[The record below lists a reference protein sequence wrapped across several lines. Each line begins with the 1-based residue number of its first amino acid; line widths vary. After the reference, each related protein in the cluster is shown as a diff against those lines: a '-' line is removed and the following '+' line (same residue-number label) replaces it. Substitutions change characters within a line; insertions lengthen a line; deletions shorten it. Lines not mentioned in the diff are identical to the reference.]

1 MNKDVFCIVPWSS
14 ITISPTGDFRIC
26 CFSGENLTPRNNI
39 DGTLF
44 IENNQGVPTNES
56 GENLNILTHSL
67 SDALNSSLHKEI
79 RLAQVNGIQHPAC
92 HVCWI
97 RDAAS
102 KKSNAHSNSM
112 RIARSFDQF
121 PLYDVNETSVRVDTA
136 DKNID
141 ITGAIN
147 KPILSLDIRFSNLCN
162 MKCIMCSPSYS
173 NLWYEDWIELNGS
186 TDFTLGLKKF
196 SIIDKN
202 ETKKTTNMP
211 NWYETQ
217 IWWDQFDKIKNGL
230 VHLYITGGEPFLVP
244 AHGKML
250 DILIESNLAKNIT
263 LEYDTNLSV
272 INDKILERFRSFKKV
287 NLRISCDDTKERYE
301 LIRFPGKFQKLVDN
315 LQILR
320 DKKLS
325 NVEVQSITTCIGI
338 YSLFAPLRLHSF
350 FGPLG
355 YKINT
360 RILEYPLEYE
370 VTFLSSKIKQKVIDV
385 YAKCNVPQ
393 YVSSLLIGHLKKTLN
408 DSNEY
413 ESALQIDSF
422 KKRMDKLDELRGT
435 NWKNVF
441 PEIVKL
447 IET

>member
-1 MNKDVFCIVPWSS
+1 MNKDVFCIMPWSS
-14 ITISPTGDFRIC
+14 ITISPTGDFRVC
-26 CFSGENLTPRNNI
+26 CFSGENVVPRNTFNGI
-39 DGTLF
+39 PSR
-44 IENNQGVPTNES
+44 ENDQGVPTDNL

-67 SDALNSSLHKEI
+67 SDALNSNLHKEI
-79 RLAQVNGIQHPAC
+79 RLAQVNGIKHPSC

-97 RDAAS
+97 RDDAS
-102 KKSNAHSNSM
+102 KKSNAYSNSM

-141 ITGAIN
+141 ATGTIN

-162 MKCIMCSPSYS
+162 MKCIMCSPRYS
-173 NLWYEDWIELNGS
+173 NLWYEDWIKLNNS
-186 TDFTLGLKKF
+186 NDFALGLKKF
-196 SIIDKN
+196 KIIDKN
-202 ETKKTTNMP
+202 ETKKTSNMSD
-211 NWYETQ
+211 WYNTQ

-250 DILIESNLAKNIT
+250 DILITSNLAKNIT

-272 INDKILERFRSFKKV
+272 INDKILERFRNFKKV

-301 LIRFPGKFQKLVDN
+301 LIRFPGKFQRLVDN

-325 NVEVQSITTCIGI
+325 NVEIQCITTCIGI

-370 VTFLSSKIKQKVIDV
+370 FTYLSARIKQKVIDI
-385 YAKCNVPQ
+385 YTKCNVPT
-393 YVSSLLIGHLKKTLN
+393 YVSSLIIGHLKETLN
-408 DSNEY
+408 DSNEH
-413 ESALQIDSF
+413 ESILQIDAF
-422 KKRMDKLDELRGT
+422 KRRMDKLDELRGT
-435 NWKNVF
+435 NWKKTF
-441 PEIVKL
+441 PEINGL
-447 IET
+447 IS